1 MIATTPVPPAAID
14 PLDHQGLVVSIADR
28 YRGRGLDFEDLVQ
41 EGNLG
46 LIHAC
51 RAFRPG
57 DGLRFS
63 TLATKAIRRAI
74 WRALMGVTWPIRLPE
89 EVYIM
94 AMRVRSGQ
102 VCRDRLASGP
112 RAELEAAER
121 VLAMGIRGVDA
132 VPGRGDGRRHVE
144 ADAET
149 RARAKACLD
158 VLGPRDREIVAAVH
172 GIGTARRTFAEI
184 GAALGMSRQ
193 NVRGHYR
200 RALHVVRRHF
210 AGTPVPDRAPDGS
223 FSRYRGVRRTPEGT
237 FLARVCGEGVTRNVG
252 THRTEQ
258 EAIDAANDL
267 ARQWL
272 GIEDYAVPREE
283 RRRA

>member
-1 MIATTPVPPAAID
+1 MIATMLRPSPAID
-14 PLDHQGLVVSIADR
+14 PLDHQALVVSIAGR

-46 LIHAC
+46 LIRAC

-74 WRALMGVTWPIRLPE
+74 WRALMGVARPIRLPE
-89 EVYIM
+89 DVSIM

-102 VCRDRLASGP
+102 VRRDRLAAGP

-121 VLAMGIRGVDA
+121 VLAMGVRGVDA
-132 VPGRGDGRRHVE
+132 VPDRGDERRHVE
-144 ADAET
+144 ATAEIRD
-149 RARAKACLD
+149 RARACLD

-172 GIGTARRTFAEI
+172 GIGTERRTFAEI
-184 GAALGMSRQ
+184 GAGLGTSRQ
-193 NVRGHYR
+193 NVRGYYR
-200 RALHVVRRHF
+200 RALHIVRRHF
-210 AGTPVPDRAPDGS
+210 AGTPAPDRAPRGS
-223 FSRYRGVRRTPEGT
+223 LSRCRGVRRTPEGT
-237 FLARVCGEGVTRNVG
+237 FLARVCGEGITRTNG
-252 THRTEQ
+252 THRTER

-267 ARQWL
+267 AWSWL
-272 GIEDYAVPREE
+272 GIKGYAVPRKE

>member
-1 MIATTPVPPAAID
+1 MPTEALIQAID

-46 LIHAC
+46 LIRAC
-51 RAFRPG
+51 RIFQPG
-57 DGLRFS
+57 RGLAFS

-74 WRALMGVTWPIRLPE
+74 WRALMGVVRPIRLPE

-94 AMRVRSGQ
+94 AMRVRLGQ
-102 VCRDRLASGP
+102 VRRDRLASGL

-121 VLAMGIRGVDA
+121 VLAGRVQGIYDA
-132 VPGRGDGRRHVE
+132 PDRGDEHPHVE
-144 ADAET
+144 ATAEIRD
-149 RARAKACLD
+149 RARACLD

-210 AGTPVPDRAPDGS
+210 AGTPAPPRAPRGS
-223 FSRYRGVRRTPEGT
+223 SSRCRGVRRTPEGT